1 MKEHLSAWI
10 KISWER
16 SRNFALNQDKKLY
29 ISGYDGGVKV
39 GVKQNCIEKTVLCF
53 VPI

>member
-29 ISGYDGGVKV
+29 IFLVM
-39 GVKQNCIEKTVLCF
+39 TVASK
-53 VPI
+53 